1 MTKEKCVLCGKET
14 VSVIK
19 TDTGFMCYNCFAE
32 KKNPSKKKRKKDN
45 EEEREQIKFF
55 ELLPIY
61 FPKLP
66 DKLLFAI
73 PNGGS
78 RNVIEGANLKKQG
91 VTLGVADVILLIPK
105 QGYASLCIEFKSK
118 KGIQSD
124 EQKEFQRQ
132 AESCHNKYV
141 IVRSA
146 MQAIE
151 ELRKYLQKDSF
162 H

>member
-1 MTKEKCVLCGKET
+1 MTTEKCITCGKET

-78 RNVIEGANLKKQG
+78 RNIREGANLKRQG
-91 VTLGVADVILLIPK
+91 VTRGVADVILLI
-105 QGYASLCIEFKSK
+105 QI
-118 KGIQSD
+118 
-124 EQKEFQRQ
+124 
-132 AESCHNKYV
+132 
-141 IVRSA
+141 
-146 MQAIE
+146 
-151 ELRKYLQKDSF
+151 
-162 H
+162 

>member
-1 MTKEKCVLCGKET
+1 MTKEKCIVCEKET

-19 TDTGFMCYNCFAE
+19 TGTGFMCYNCLAE
-32 KKNPSKKKRKKDN
+32 KKNPSKKKKKRDN

-55 ELLPIY
+55 ELVPVY

-66 DKLLFAI
+66 NKLLFAI

-78 RNVIEGANLKKQG
+78 RNVIEGVNLKKQG
-91 VTLGVADVILLIPK
+91 VTRGVADVILLIPK
-105 QGYASLCIEFKSK
+105 KGYSSLCLEFKAK

-132 AESCHNKYV
+132 AENCRSKYI

-146 MQAIE
+146 MQAID
-151 ELRKYLQKDSF
+151 ELKKYLL
-162 H
+162 